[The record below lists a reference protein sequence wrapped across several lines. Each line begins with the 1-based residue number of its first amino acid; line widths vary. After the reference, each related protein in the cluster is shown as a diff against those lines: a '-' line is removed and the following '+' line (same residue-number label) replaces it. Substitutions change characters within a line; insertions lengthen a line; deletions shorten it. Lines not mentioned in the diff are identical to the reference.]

1 MPHAADMHTVIVVER
16 DILAT
21 RKQVRD
27 FCQKLGFGLTDV
39 TRIVTSVSEL
49 ARNIHRYAGQG
60 RVSWCEINNGRKKGI
75 ELLFEDEGPGIDD
88 LDAAMQEGFST
99 TSKSMGMG
107 LPGVKRL
114 MDEMELESELG
125 QGTRVTIRKWM
136 R

>member
-1 MPHAADMHTVIVVER
+1 
-16 DILAT
+16 
-21 RKQVRD
+21 
-27 FCQKLGFGLTDV
+27 
-39 TRIVTSVSEL
+39 
-49 ARNIHRYAGQG
+49 
-60 RVSWCEINNGRKKGI
+60 
-75 ELLFEDEGPGIDD
+75 
-88 LDAAMQEGFST
+88 MQEGFST